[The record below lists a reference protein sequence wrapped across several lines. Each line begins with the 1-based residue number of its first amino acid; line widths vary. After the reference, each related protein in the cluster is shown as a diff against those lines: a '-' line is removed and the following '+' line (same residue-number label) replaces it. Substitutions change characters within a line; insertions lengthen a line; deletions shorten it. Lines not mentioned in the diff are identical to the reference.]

1 MGDGCLLKMIR
12 ISIGRKYKVTFRAP
26 YPGLRGCEGNINE
39 ISLNDNAAVAQLV
52 EQGICNAK
60 VPGSTP
66 GGGTKQKE

>member
-12 ISIGRKYKVTFRAP
+12 ISVGRKYKVTFRAP
-26 YPGLRGCEGNINE
+26 YPGLRGCEGNIKE
-39 ISLNDNAAVAQLV
+39 NAAVAQLV